1 MPRLLL
7 IDNYDSFTYN
17 LYQCLLLCDV
27 QPIVFRNDQLTV
39 EQAKELNPTHI
50 VLSPGPGRPE
60 KAGILMHL
68 IDAFEQHIPILGI
81 CLGHQAIALHFGASI
96 RYAKEVLHGKQSLI
110 HHIEKGIF
118 KNSQSPMKVGRYH
131 SLAVENLPKDLQVIA
146 TSSDG
151 EVMGIQHTHLP
162 IYGLQFHP
170 ESILSPEGPM
180 LFRSFLD

>member
-17 LYQCLLLCDV
+17 LVQCLFLCDTH
-27 QPIVFRNDQLTV
+27 PIVIRNDELTIRD
-39 EQAKELNPTHI
+39 ALNLNPTHL

-60 KAGILMHL
+60 QAGILLKL
-68 IDAFEQHIPILGI
+68 IEVFEQKIPILGI
-81 CLGHQAIALHFGASI
+81 CLGHQAIALHFGASVTH
-96 RYAKEVLHGKQSLI
+96 AKEILHGKQSQITHTGTGL
-110 HHIEKGIF
+110 F
-118 KNSQSPMKVGRYH
+118 KKMKSPMQAGRYH
-131 SLAVENLPKDLQVIA
+131 SLAVEKLPKVLQVTA

-151 EVMGIQHTHLP
+151 EVMGIEHTHLP